1 MLFILAMQQHQSL
14 TGDNENIIENTQ
26 MKSHIKEAIQAQSKL
41 LQRQL
46 KQKVREMQ
54 NELNRETNSNLIE
67 FEQNDDFLFD
77 QNNSRD
83 LLHHVFGGV
92 NANQRTRSPD
102 MIRRHKKKK
111 IKKEEINFL
120 QEKKVKKNLKDK
132 LQDKSCSIC
141 LNEFNVGEHI
151 SYLPCCHVYHSK
163 CIKKWLKI
171 ANLCPLCKEQ
181 VKP

>member
-77 QNNSRD
+77 QNN
-83 LLHHVFGGV
+83 
-92 NANQRTRSPD
+92 
-102 MIRRHKKKK
+102 
-111 IKKEEINFL
+111 
-120 QEKKVKKNLKDK
+120 
-132 LQDKSCSIC
+132 
-141 LNEFNVGEHI
+141 
-151 SYLPCCHVYHSK
+151 
-163 CIKKWLKI
+163 
-171 ANLCPLCKEQ
+171 
-181 VKP
+181 